1 MLLELIKF
9 NFYCFNY
16 FFTYIMD
23 LFVHVFA
30 LQLDIA
36 KGEISFYN
44 FIFEVRYI
52 LCAMT
57 LYFFIKNM
65 MILNFTQFFEIFLFN
80 YLRTLYIRVL
90 YKYIYINQKYYTGA
104 GITSGLN
111 FETILFCFGQKVYI
125 FFAISP

>member
-1 MLLELIKF
+1 
-9 NFYCFNY
+9 
-16 FFTYIMD
+16 MD

-90 YKYIYINQKYYTGA
+90 YKYIYMFIHTYISIKNTTQGRVLRQA
-104 GITSGLN
+104 L
-111 FETILFCFGQKVYI
+111 ILKQLYFVLDKKFI
-125 FFAISP
+125 FFFAISP